1 MTTPA
6 VFVRPEIK
14 LRNAKK
20 ELGFGMP
27 PSFFGPDAAAMLSKI
42 LTGPTSRG
50 VIVETASWTVD
61 LPMSDANIAVTF
73 GKAINV
79 FGTPDG
85 KPPPGVADASN
96 TLQVPGMPN
105 ADMVLLGIN
114 VRVLVEPEARTI
126 DGNASGLPLPGNTTP
141 LPSPDT
147 WTQKDL
153 LNGSI
158 IPMTAGEVPV
168 AIYQAD
174 GILPGLLL
182 WGLPTWRVGYAFVK
196 AYDLNWMINNQES
209 MIREPLTEVATIQ
222 PFAEA
227 EAAGNAFTSNT
238 DRIRVFNNILQQLGV
253 PNIFHPISH
262 RRLGTVLTG
271 AGTPI
276 GDFTASREQDTSGT
290 VFGGIGVTT
299 NPVEKSPLIFAVP
312 VYWPSGQ
319 PIGINFTVHS
329 EVNQTEMQ
337 RWLSVTGGNGGNA
350 GQDLNFPYSALVNG
364 FTPQSATLTVEQS
377 LDATQ
382 TLVSQG
388 PQTNRFLG
396 KAGRMVFEVGLV
408 GLRIGQAWKSA
419 VYDAINKGA
428 IQAPVG
434 TGTLGSA

>member
-1 MTTPA
+1 MTA
-6 VFVRPEIK
+6 ALAVRPEIK

-27 PSFFGPDAAAMLSKI
+27 PSFFGADVARALTQI
-42 LTGPTSRG
+42 LTGPTTRG
-50 VIVETASWTVD
+50 IVVETASWTVD
-61 LPMSDANIAVTF
+61 LPLSDVNVAKTF
-73 GKAINV
+73 GKSINV

-85 KPPPGVADASN
+85 TPPAGVADASN

-126 DGNASGLPLPGNTTP
+126 DGNASGLPLSGNTTP
-141 LPSPDT
+141 LPSPDV
-147 WTQKDL
+147 WSQKDL
-153 LNGSI
+153 VNGSI
-158 IPMTAGEVPV
+158 IPLNGQEAN
-168 AIYQAD
+168 IYD
-174 GILPGLLL
+174 PNGVLPALLL

-209 MIREPLTEVATIQ
+209 MIREPLTEVSSIQ

-227 EAAGNAFTSNT
+227 EAAGNAFTSNI
-238 DRIRVFNNILQQLGV
+238 DRVRVFNDTLQSLGV

-262 RRLGTVLTG
+262 RRLGTVESG
-271 AGTPI
+271 GNPI
-276 GDFTASREQDTSGT
+276 GDFTVSREQDSSGT
-290 VFGGIGVTT
+290 VFGGIGVTQ
-299 NPVEKSPLIFAVP
+299 NPVEKSPLLFAVP
-312 VYWPSGQ
+312 VFWPSGQ

-329 EVNQTEMQ
+329 EVNQAEMQ
-337 RWLSVTGGNGGNA
+337 RWLSVTGGVSGNA

-364 FTPQSATLTVEQS
+364 FTPQGANLTVEQS

-388 PQTNRFLG
+388 VQTNRFLG
-396 KAGRMVFEVGLV
+396 KAGRMIFEVGLV
-408 GLRIGQAWKSA
+408 GLRIGQSWKKA
-419 VYDAINKGA
+419 IYDAINAGA